1 MIESLTKTITLV
13 RWQWSKPRR
22 QTNSVTA
29 ALPFALILALLCALS
44 IAWGIKDPLTFSAI
58 FGQM

>member
-1 MIESLTKTITLV
+1 MIESRTKTITLV
-13 RWQWSKPRR
+13 RWQLSKPHGR
-22 QTNSVTA
+22 TGSVAA
-29 ALPFALILALLCALS
+29 ALPFALILMLLCALS